1 MTSEVC
7 RYLSV
12 TSRLKGSVKNGGIY
26 SSSSGMGI
34 GLAEYGR
41 SYTFGAFFISICPER
56 ISLFLLSMITV
67 HSWKPFMSAQQG
79 TWSMAAGIPA
89 MRYASSWSWLEKTH
103 SLVEMGIPTRLSFQ

>member
-34 GLAEYGR
+34 GLAEYVR
-41 SYTFGAFFISICPER
+41 RYTFGAFFISICPER
-56 ISLFLLSMITV
+56 MSLFLVSMITV

-79 TWSMAAGIPA
+79 TWSKAAGIPA

-103 SLVEMGIPTRLSFQ
+103 SLVEMGIPTRLSFP